1 MKKSR
6 IILGA
11 LAAIMISAA
20 PAAQANPDIKDLLR
34 GLGQSAGNGGE
45 SNGQQS
51 SGLGALQGLVEG
63 IIGKSDLTEADLVGS
78 YKYSAPAVA
87 FKSDDLLKKAGGAAA
102 AGVIEAKLQPY
113 YEKVGLQHLTAQ
125 FNDNNTFTFKVGR
138 VTLSGTYAKD
148 TASEKGDFIFTFQAA
163 KKIPLGKFQAHVEK
177 VGRKLT
183 ITFDASKLI
192 TLVNTISK
200 ISGQSSLQTVASL
213 LNSYD
218 GLACGFELT
227 PATL

>member
-1 MKKSR
+1 MKR
-6 IILGA
+6 PFVIGA
-11 LAAIMISAA
+11 IAAAILASP
-20 PAAQANPDIKDLLR
+20 PAMQANPDIKDILR
-34 GLGQSAGNGGE
+34 GIGQNTGGSNE
-45 SNGQQS
+45 SNSSQS
-51 SGLGALQGLVEG
+51 TGLGALQGLVEG
-63 IIGKSDLTEADLVGS
+63 LIGKSNLTEADLVGT

-87 FKSDDLLKKAGGAAA
+87 FQSDDLLKKAGGAAA
-102 AGVIEAKLQPY
+102 AGVIESKLQPY
-113 YEKVGLQHLTAQ
+113 YEKVGLQNLTAT
-125 FNDNNTFTFKVGR
+125 FNNDNTFSFKIGKVA
-138 VTLSGTYAKD
+138 LSGTYAKD
-148 TASEKGDFIFTFQAA
+148 PASEKGDFIFTFQAA

-192 TLVNTISK
+192 ILVNTISK

-218 GLACGFELT
+218 GLACGFELS

>member
-1 MKKSR
+1 MKKTL
-6 IILGA
+6 IIGA
-11 LAAIMISAA
+11 IAAALLIPT
-20 PAAQANPDIKDLLR
+20 PAAQAAPDIKDLLR
-34 GLGQSAGNGGE
+34 GLGQSAGGDTE
-45 SNGQQS
+45 SSGSQS
-51 SGLGALQGLVEG
+51 TGLGALQGLVEG
-63 IIGKSDLTEADLVGS
+63 ILGKSNLTEADLVGT

-102 AGVIEAKLQPY
+102 AGVIESKLQPY
-113 YEKVGLQHLTAQ
+113 YEKVGLQNLTAV
-125 FNDNNTFTFKVGR
+125 FNDDNTFTFQIGKVA
-138 VTLSGTYAKD
+138 LSGTYAKD
-148 TASEKGDFIFTFQAA
+148 AASENGDFIFTFQAA

-192 TLVNTISK
+192 TIVNTVAT